1 MDVYFEEQNIHSISS
16 DGELMLTIL
25 SSYAQEESLSAS
37 ENKKWQIRKDFEQGK
52 IGSITMLGY
61 RRNADGVLEIEP
73 DEAEIVRMIFDDYLS
88 GMGQQAIAKKL
99 NEMGIPTRQGNLWTS
114 PRIREILVNEK
125 YTGKLILQ
133 KYYRN
138 NHIEKRK
145 TINHGELAKYC
156 LEDAHEP
163 IIDTDT
169 FQKAQE
175 RLKQQ
180 HSQYYHSGATKRYPL
195 SGMITCAACGKNYQR
210 KVFRQSGTWLCAT
223 FARRGKKYCPTAKQ
237 IPESILFSVI
247 CDVLNIPEFDET
259 VLKSQ
264 IKQIIVPKPNELIF
278 IFHSGEKVQ
287 KHWEHISRSES
298 WTDEMKHAARERSKQ
313 WNEKSR

>member
-1 MDVYFEEQNIHSISS
+1 MSSIIDKITISS

-52 IGSITMLGY
+52 IGSITILGY
-61 RRNADGVLEIEP
+61 RRNAYGVLKIEP
-73 DEAEIVRMIFDDYLS
+73 NEAEIVRMIFADYLS
-88 GMGQQAIAKKL
+88 GMGQTAIAKKL

-114 PRIREILVNEK
+114 PRIREILINEK

-145 TINHGELAKYC
+145 TVNRGELAKYC
-156 LEDAHEP
+156 LENAHEP

-169 FQKAQE
+169 FQQAQE

-180 HSQYYHSGATKRYPL
+180 HSRYYHNGATKRYPL

-210 KVFRQSGTWLCAT
+210 KVFRNEGTWLCAT

-247 CDVLNIPEFDET
+247 CDVLKIYEFDET

-264 IKQIIVPKPNELIF
+264 IKQIVVPEPNELVF
-278 IFHSGEKVQ
+278 VFHSGEKVQ

-298 WTDEMKHAARERSKQ
+298 WTDEMKQAARERSKQ

>member
-1 MDVYFEEQNIHSISS
+1 MGVDVYFEQQNIHTMSA

-25 SSYAQEESLSAS
+25 ASYAQEENLSAS

-73 DEAEIVRMIFDDYLS
+73 DEAEIVRMIFVDYLS
-88 GMGQQAIAKKL
+88 GMGQRKIANKL
-99 NEMGIPTRQGNLWTS
+99 NEIGIPTRQGNLWTN

-145 TINHGELAKYC
+145 TLNRGELTKYC
-156 LEDAHEP
+156 LEEAHEP
-163 IIDTDT
+163 IIDMET

-175 RLKQQ
+175 ILEQR
-180 HSQYYHSGATKRYPL
+180 HSQFYHEGATTRYPL
-195 SGMITCAACGKNYQR
+195 SGMIVCAACGKNYQ
-210 KVFRQSGTWLCAT
+210 
-223 FARRGKKYCPTAKQ
+223 
-237 IPESILFSVI
+237 
-247 CDVLNIPEFDET
+247 
-259 VLKSQ
+259 
-264 IKQIIVPKPNELIF
+264 
-278 IFHSGEKVQ
+278 
-287 KHWEHISRSES
+287 
-298 WTDEMKHAARERSKQ
+298 
-313 WNEKSR
+313 